1 MFFCCSSTV
10 CVPSEPDI
18 TQDVTPHQASVK
30 LPSGQSL
37 TASQI
42 FDAITNESH
51 SIVDSI
57 PNGFK
62 DNLFFCLTIVKT
74 FTVAKFHNTVHLPTV
89 VGHGTHSGR
98 TTKEHIRFG
107 VGLHDNVTCGTRSV
121 VGSGA
126 F

>member
-1 MFFCCSSTV
+1 MHLAPLKSTSTHDTSSPTSDIV
-10 CVPSEPDI
+10 MESDSEPDI
-18 TQDVTPHQASVK
+18 TQDVTPPQVSVK

-62 DNLFFCLTIVKT
+62 DNFFFCLTIVKT
-74 FTVAKFHNTVHLPTV
+74 FTVAKIHNTVHLPTI
-89 VGHGTHSGR
+89 VGHGTHTVEEQQMNSS
-98 TTKEHIRFG
+98 
-107 VGLHDNVTCGTRSV
+107 L
-121 VGSGA
+121 
-126 F
+126 